1 MLPAGAFAV
10 VLILGGA
17 QIMLPAPAFVE
28 QGRVWAPGR
37 EVLQR
42 LGCEVRWQ
50 ADRRALAAT
59 HVGHAV
65 VFPELPP
72 PWPTPA
78 TPEQARYARRVG
90 GLLYIPLLAL
100 RGFGLQPTWEPGAR
114 RVVLRDPTPTAVA
127 LAAILNNPAQ
137 WLDRTVVLLGDYLG
151 WDAYPFCY
159 ATRAGPP
166 VNAGDWVLGNED
178 GAIYCTADP
187 SPPAPARRGLAAA
200 RPTAPVLT
208 PYSALGR
215 RLTVTGR
222 VALAPSGVPYVQH
235 GAVTLVTGRE
245 GVSCLLLLH
254 RQECAAGQ
262 RLLWEL
268 VIHNP
273 GPTGLALPSGAQML
287 VSVAS
292 PGGGL
297 YVSKQSLPQQ
307 IYGFVVAAQGEWRAV
322 GTWVIPADAP
332 SGTYAITVSLGDGL
346 NGLRSYRRHFEVVR
360 PVSGETL

>member
-10 VLILGGA
+10 VLILGGT

-42 LGCEVRWQ
+42 LGHKVSWQ
-50 ADRRALAAT
+50 ANRRALTAGEA
-59 HVGHAV
+59 GREV
-65 VFPELPP
+65 VFAELPP

-90 GLLYIPLLAL
+90 NLLYIPLLAL
-100 RGFGLQPTWEPGAR
+100 RAFDVQPTWEPRAR
-114 RVVLRDPTPTAVA
+114 RVVLRDPAPATVA

-151 WDAYPFCY
+151 WDAYPFSY

-166 VNAGDWVLGNED
+166 VSAGDWVLGSED

-187 SPPAPARRGLAAA
+187 APPAPARQGLAPAQS
-200 RPTAPVLT
+200 TAPVLT
-208 PYSALGR
+208 PYAALGR

-222 VALAPSGVPYVQH
+222 VALAPSGVPYLRH
-235 GAVTLVTGRE
+235 GAVTFVTGRE
-245 GVSCLLLLH
+245 GVSCLLVLH
-254 RQECAAGQ
+254 QRECAPGQ
-262 RLLWEL
+262 RLRWEL

-273 GPTGLALPSGAQML
+273 GPSTLALPGGGQML
-287 VSVAS
+287 VSVAA
-292 PGGGL
+292 PGNLL
-297 YVSKQSLPQQ
+297 YVSQQSSSIQTHESEVP
-307 IYGFVVAAQGEWRAV
+307 AQGEWRAA
-322 GTWVIPADAP
+322 GEWRIPVDAP
-332 SGTYAITVSLGDGL
+332 TGAYAITVALSGD
-346 NGLRSYRRHFEVVR
+346 LRSYRRHFEVVQS
-360 PVSGETL
+360 VSGGAP